1 MARFIVVHTPNPE
14 ITQDQLF
21 EGARKIWTTL
31 EPGVQWLNTWSA
43 GEANKVFC
51 EWEAPDAETIRRT
64 LVQVEHIMSTDEIH
78 PVVHIDPS
86 LFK

>member
-14 ITQDQLF
+14 FTQDQLF

-43 GEANKVFC
+43 GDANKVFC
-51 EWEAPDAETIRRT
+51 EWEAPDAETLQRT

-78 PVVHIDPS
+78 PVVHIDPN

>member
-21 EGARKIWTTL
+21 ESARKIWSAL

-64 LVQVEHIMSTDEIH
+64 LVQVEHIMPADEIH

>member
-1 MARFIVVHTPNPE
+1 MARFIVIHTPNPA

-21 EGARKIWTTL
+21 GGAREVLTSL
-31 EPGVQWLNTWSA
+31 EPGVQWLNSWSA

-51 EWEAPDAETIRRT
+51 EWEAPDAETVRRS
-64 LVQVEHIMSTDEIH
+64 LAQVEHIMSTDEVH
-78 PVVHIDPS
+78 PVVHVDPN

>member
-1 MARFIVVHTPNPE
+1 MARFIVIHTPSPE

-21 EGARKIWTTL
+21 DGAHEILASL
-31 EPGVQWLNTWSA
+31 EPGVQWLNSWSA

-51 EWEAPDAETIRRT
+51 EWEAPDAETIQRS
-64 LVQVEHIMSTDEIH
+64 LAKIEHIMSTDEIH
-78 PVVHIDPS
+78 SVVQVDPS

>member
-1 MARFIVVHTPNPE
+1 MARFIVVHTPNPAF
-14 ITQDQLF
+14 TQDQMF
-21 EGARKIWTTL
+21 ESARKIWAIL

-43 GEANKVFC
+43 GDANKVFC
-51 EWEAPDAETIRRT
+51 EWEAPDAETIRRILT
-64 LVQVEHIMSTDEIH
+64 QVEHIMSTDEIH

>member
-1 MARFIVVHTPNPE
+1 MARFIVIHTPSPE

-21 EGARKIWTTL
+21 DGAQEILASL
-31 EPGVQWLNTWSA
+31 EPGVQWLNSWSA
-43 GEANKVFC
+43 GKANKVFC

-64 LVQVEHIMSTDEIH
+64 LTKLEHIMSTDEIH
-78 PVVHIDPS
+78 SVVQVDPN

>member
-1 MARFIVVHTPNPE
+1 MARFIVVHTPSPE

-21 EGARKIWTTL
+21 DGAHEILASL
-31 EPGVQWLNTWSA
+31 EPSVQWLNSWSA
-43 GEANKVFC
+43 GKANKVFC

-64 LVQVEHIMSTDEIH
+64 LTKLEHIMSTDEIH
-78 PVVHIDPS
+78 SVVQVDPN

>member
-21 EGARKIWTTL
+21 EGARKIWTAL
-31 EPGVQWLNTWSA
+31 DPGLQWLNTWSA
-43 GEANKVFC
+43 GDANKVFC
-51 EWEAPDAETIRRT
+51 EWEAPDAETIRRI

-78 PVVHIDPS
+78 AVVHIEPS